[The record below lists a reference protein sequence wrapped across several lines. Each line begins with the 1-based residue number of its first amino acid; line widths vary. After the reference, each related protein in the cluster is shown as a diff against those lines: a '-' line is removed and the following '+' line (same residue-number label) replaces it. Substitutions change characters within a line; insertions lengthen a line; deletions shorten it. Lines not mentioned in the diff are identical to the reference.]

1 MKDKA
6 IAELES
12 LVNEGLNPKSLDQ
25 LYDTLKLFGV
35 ILGYS
40 ALLDAAVNGTDK
52 ERVPAARALINL
64 KEDPEGIAERLRRS
78 RFAHLSIEELKGI
91 VQKIN
96 DGETNLKELLT
107 PAESVSNGR
116 TASDS

>member
-1 MKDKA
+1 MNERA
-6 IAELES
+6 IAELEE
-12 LVNEGLNPKSLDQ
+12 LVQEGLTPKSLDQ

-64 KEDPEGIAERLRRS
+64 KEDPDSIAERLRRS
-78 RFAHLSIEELKGI
+78 RFSHLSVEELKGI
-91 VQKIN
+91 VQKLN
-96 DGETNLKELLT
+96 SGDANLKELLT
-107 PAESVSNGR
+107 PVESESHG
-116 TASDS
+116 